1 MTADR
6 QEQTGAAA
14 AVALDKLQ
22 RRNAEL
28 EVLYETIRDLT
39 STLAVHEV
47 IERLLDRTLN
57 HLESEIGSILLLD
70 REQRLRIVLSRGL
83 PAPVGADTRI
93 AVGRE
98 ISGYV
103 LATAKPLLIAD
114 IEKDARF
121 RRRNH
126 ERYYTSSCISAPL
139 LIDGVAH
146 GVINVNNKSS
156 RDEFDANDLKLLEAI
171 AGHAAAALGNAR
183 RFEEMLE
190 RAQRDSLTGLANYG
204 HFWSSLDTEMKRSN
218 RHDRPLSVALCDVDH
233 FKRFNDRHG
242 HLAGDKALSAVAD
255 AIADGSRAHDVV
267 ARYGGE
273 EFAVILPET
282 GRDGASAFAEK
293 IRAMVETSDLGLSG
307 GSEVTVSVGVA
318 TFPEDGATASDLVQS
333 ADRALY
339 QAKALGRNRVCQS
352 ETA

>member
-1 MTADR
+1 MAPERPEQAETAPAGL
-6 QEQTGAAA
+6 EN
-14 AVALDKLQ
+14 LQ

-28 EVLYETIRDLT
+28 EVLYATIRDLT

-47 IERLLDRTLN
+47 IERLLDRILR
-57 HLESEIGSILLLD
+57 HLDSEIGSILLLD
-70 REQRLRIVLSRGL
+70 RENRLRIVLSRGL
-83 PAPVGADTRI
+83 PPVVGADTRI
-93 AVGRE
+93 APGKE

-114 IEKDARF
+114 IEKDERF

-139 LIDGVAH
+139 LIDGVAQ

-156 RDEFDANDLKLLEAI
+156 RDEFEANDLKLLEAI

-183 RFEEMLE
+183 RFEDMLE

-204 HFWSSLDTEMKRSN
+204 HFWSSLDTEVKRSQ
-218 RHDRPLSVALCDVDH
+218 RHERPLSVALCDVDH

-242 HLAGDKALSAVAD
+242 HLEGDKALAAVAA
-255 AIADGSRAHDVV
+255 AITEGSRAHDIV

-282 GRDGASAFAEK
+282 DREGARAFAEK
-293 IRAMVETSDLGLSG
+293 IRAMVETSGLGLRSG
-307 GSEVTVSVGVA
+307 SDITVSVGVA
-318 TFPEDGATASDLVQS
+318 TFPDDGATSRDLVQS

-339 QAKALGRNRVCQS
+339 RAKELGRNRVCTS
-352 ETA
+352 DPA